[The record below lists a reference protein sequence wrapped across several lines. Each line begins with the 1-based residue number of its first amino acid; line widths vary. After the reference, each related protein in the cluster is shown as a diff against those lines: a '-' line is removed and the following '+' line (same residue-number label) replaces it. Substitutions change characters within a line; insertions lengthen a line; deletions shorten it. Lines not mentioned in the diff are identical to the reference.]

1 VFFFLKKLKI
11 FVTDYTFRNSIFPNA
26 DRNIQLN
33 TSYIQGVQI
42 NMGIERRLE
51 FPIIDKWHNLHKKD

>member
-51 FPIIDKWHNLHKKD
+51 FPIIDK